1 MKKTFLILAASL
13 VASLAS
19 SAYAGSTA
27 DTKTTSTITN
37 YDNRVKPALKVRL
50 VGNPVNDRRA
60 RFKKFAKAH
69 PNEARRIILRHNLMK

>member
-19 SAYAGSTA
+19 SAFAGSTA
-27 DTKTTSTITN
+27 DTKTTSTITSI
-37 YDNRVKPALKVRL
+37 DNSVKPVFKARL
-50 VGNPVNDRRA
+50 IDNPIKDRRA

-69 PNEARRIILRHNLMK
+69 PNEARRIIFRHNMMK